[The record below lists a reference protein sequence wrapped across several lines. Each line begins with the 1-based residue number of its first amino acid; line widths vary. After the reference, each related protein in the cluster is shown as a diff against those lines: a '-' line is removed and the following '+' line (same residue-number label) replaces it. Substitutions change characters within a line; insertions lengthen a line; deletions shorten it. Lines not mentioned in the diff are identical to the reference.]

1 MDVPCFHRFVHDLVT
16 GLISL
21 MNSEY
26 DQPVNLGSEDESTIE
41 EWATLIR
48 DKVED
53 LRARGEIPP
62 LQARRPSLAEE
73 DDDAEQG
80 TSAPAS
86 AFGSASGAKRSE
98 IKFVDAVVD
107 DPPRRKP
114 DISRARE
121 KLGWQPT
128 WTIEGGIEESIRYFA
143 AIDA

>member
-1 MDVPCFHRFVHDLVT
+1 VHDLVT
-16 GLISL
+16 GLIAL
-21 MNSEY
+21 MNSDY

-48 DKVED
+48 DKVEQ
-53 LRARGEIPP
+53 LRADGEIPP
-62 LQARRPSLAEE
+62 LQPRRPSLGEEGAEE
-73 DDDAEQG
+73 GEAGQATPPE
-80 TSAPAS
+80 PV
-86 AFGSASGAKRSE
+86 AKRSE

-121 KLGWQPT
+121 VLGWQPT

>member
-1 MDVPCFHRFVHDLVT
+1 MHDLVT
-16 GLISL
+16 GLIAL
-21 MNSEY
+21 MNSDY

-48 DKVED
+48 DKVEQ
-53 LRARGEIPP
+53 LRADGEIPP
-62 LQARRPSLAEE
+62 LQPRRPSLGEEEE
-73 DDDAEQG
+73 DDEAGQVTPPE
-80 TSAPAS
+80 P
-86 AFGSASGAKRSE
+86 KKSE

-121 KLGWQPT
+121 VLGWQPT

>member
-1 MDVPCFHRFVHDLVT
+1 MHDLVT
-16 GLISL
+16 GLIAL
-21 MNSEY
+21 MNSDY

-53 LRARGEIPP
+53 LRANGEIPSRQP
-62 LQARRPSLAEE
+62 RRPSLAEE
-73 DDDAEQG
+73 DDAAEG
-80 TSAPAS
+80 AAGEADPPTPAEP
-86 AFGSASGAKRSE
+86 KRSE